1 MAGKN
6 DGGDKTE
13 KPTPRRLQDAR
24 KKGDVPKSKDVTST
38 VGVVVWLVVLAF
50 GGTYA
55 GSKISSLFDSSFAA
69 VAEGRSFDIALPALG
84 WAAISTFLLLTA
96 IALIPAAAIGTLSEF
111 LQAGGVLSFEKLK
124 PTLDKMNPVE
134 GFKRMF
140 SLDNLVELI
149 KTVIKALLIVL
160 VTWAVLQAALPDI
173 VATLPVQAMPTYVG
187 VGRDAANGALQ
198 LTGDLAVQLF
208 GWTLGVFLL
217 VAVLDMSYQ
226 RYSYTKKLRMSL
238 RDIRD
243 EVKENEG
250 DPHIRASR
258 KQLHQ
263 EWANQN
269 AIGAARNAN
278 VLIVNPTHLALALDY
293 DPDGC
298 PVPVL
303 AAKGEGPLAQAM
315 REAAE
320 EAGVPIIRNV
330 DVARRLYEHGTV
342 EDVIPQDMFEAIA
355 EIILWAKQERDAL
368 AERRR

>member
-6 DGGDKTE
+6 DSGDKTE

-38 VGVVVWLVVLAF
+38 AGVVVWLVFLAF
-50 GGTYA
+50 GGAYA
-55 GSKISSLFDSSFAA
+55 GNQVAGLFDASFAI
-69 VAEGRSFDIALPALG
+69 VAEGRSFDLALPMLG

-96 IALIPAAAIGTLSEF
+96 IALVPAAVVGTLAEF
-111 LQAGGVLSFEKLK
+111 LQSGAVLSFEKLK
-124 PTLDKMNPVE
+124 PSLSKMNPVE

-140 SLDNLVELI
+140 SLDNVVELV
-149 KTVIKALLIVL
+149 KTTLKALLIVL
-160 VTWAVLQAALPDI
+160 VTWAVLQAALPKI
-173 VATLPVQAMPTYVG
+173 VATMPAAALPTYQG
-187 VGRDAANGALQ
+187 VGRDAANSALQ

-226 RYSYTKKLRMSL
+226 RHSYMKKLRMSL
-238 RDIRD
+238 RDIR
-243 EVKENEG
+243 EEHKENEG

-293 DPDGC
+293 DPDEC

-342 EDVIPQDMFEAIA
+342 DDVIPRDMFEAIA

-368 AERRR
+368 AESRK

>member
-1 MAGKN
+1 MSGKQ
-6 DGGDKTE
+6 DSGDKTE

-38 VGVVVWLVVLAF
+38 VGVVVWLVFLAF
-50 GGTYA
+50 GGAYA
-55 GSKISSLFDSSFAA
+55 GSMVSSLFDSSFAII
-69 VAEGRSFDIALPALG
+69 AEGRGFELALPQLG
-84 WAAISTFLLLTA
+84 WAAIWTFLLLTA
-96 IALIPAAAIGTLSEF
+96 MALIPAAAVGTLAEF
-111 LQAGGVLSFEKLK
+111 LQAGPVFTFEKLK
-124 PTLDKMNPVE
+124 PSLSKMNPVE

-149 KTVIKALLIVL
+149 KTLLKALLIVL
-160 VTWAVLQAALPDI
+160 VTWAVLQAALPQI
-173 VATLPVQAMPTYVG
+173 VATMPAAAMPTDHG

-217 VAVLDMSYQ
+217 VAVLDISYQ
-226 RYSYTKKLRMSL
+226 RYSHMKKLRMSL
-238 RDIRD
+238 RDIREEHKD
-243 EVKENEG
+243 NEG

-269 AIGAARNAN
+269 AIGAARGAN

-293 DPDGC
+293 DPESC

-330 DVARRLYEHGTV
+330 DVARKLYEHGTV
-342 EDVIPQDMFEAIA
+342 DDVIPRDMFEAIA
-355 EIILWAKQERDAL
+355 EIILWAKQERDAM